1 MIAKESLSMKKV
13 GLWSLLITCGL
24 LSVFILFISII
35 SIWIGF
41 GAMPRNGFWVPIL
54 AGTASMAF
62 ILFSFAG
69 LIRIIRKK
77 TKEKDLLDLD

>member
-1 MIAKESLSMKKV
+1 MKKV

-54 AGTASMAF
+54 AGTALMAF

-69 LIRIIRKK
+69 LIRFIRKK
-77 TKEKDLLDLD
+77 TKERDLLDLD